1 MSLLHTF
8 SAVNIF
14 HDTGPA
20 FRQGTL
26 FTGISVPGG
35 FTHGI
40 KEGRRLPTFFPLLFW
55 NLDFSDRIK
64 EIGSNNITLL
74 VMRFPIENIIFLYYK
89 ECLFR

>member
-26 FTGISVPGG
+26 FTGISVPAALRTELRKAAG
-35 FTHGI
+35 FQ
-40 KEGRRLPTFFPLLFW
+40 LFW

-74 VMRFPIENIIFLYYK
+74 VTRFPIENIIFLYYK

>member
-1 MSLLHTF
+1 MVWIMSLLHTF

-26 FTGISVPGG
+26 FTGISVPAALR
-35 FTHGI
+35 TELRKPPASNI
-40 KEGRRLPTFFPLLFW
+40 FPLLFW

-64 EIGSNNITLL
+64 EIG
-74 VMRFPIENIIFLYYK
+74 K
-89 ECLFR
+89 